1 MSQVRRFFE
10 QIKPRK
16 ALGFRPVGF
25 CHGPGFRR
33 GVSRYTGVFRKRWQ
47 GILLRSMIRFSFHPF
62 EGWQLVAAR
71 ELRNGQIAFSCSPS
85 AWQEEVHALL
95 ATFCFTVGTT
105 DDDMNVTE
113 SSTSGDPARIDDDV
127 ILRVVRDIAHGERL
141 RMSR

>member
-1 MSQVRRFFE
+1 MSQAIFRTNKTGK
-10 QIKPRK
+10 KP
-16 ALGFRPVGF
+16 
-25 CHGPGFRR
+25 
-33 GVSRYTGVFRKRWQ
+33 GVSPPWGFAMCNRHRCAVA
-47 GILLRSMIRFSFHPF
+47 LLPRPMIRFSFHPF